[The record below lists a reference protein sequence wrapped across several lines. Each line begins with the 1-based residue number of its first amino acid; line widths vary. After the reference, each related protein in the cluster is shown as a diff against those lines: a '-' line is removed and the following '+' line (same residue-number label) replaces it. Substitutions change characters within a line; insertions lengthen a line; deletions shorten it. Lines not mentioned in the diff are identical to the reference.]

1 MVKTNYEAL
10 ILTNPTLS
18 QLRSETYQRFL
29 CSFGIETGVRLLLH
43 RHARSVD
50 WPYPDTK
57 FNPNTGLDLSAE
69 SYQVVYPWLLGR
81 GMESLLLHLDVL
93 DSLHLTHDEK
103 SRCREI
109 FPQLVTNM
117 AEAIL
122 TLMSRY
128 KGRCPFR
135 VDRSF
140 ALNPLN
146 GNLKAPDLNRVGEGD
161 LFCAKGLSTS
171 ATPAFR
177 DVGVDM
183 LDRIGRG
190 VDRGLFELEAARVSG
205 QGQSQ
210 SMHMLFQSVP
220 RLLARGGVN
229 EDIRE
234 RLCKRSCQFME
245 FVLAH
250 HWDPG
255 TGRFSEYIDPQTL
268 KGGEYLDPGHA
279 TEFVGLGLSAVAVM
293 ETQGFG
299 LDSARQGIL
308 LRAKGEMPRLL
319 IRVFRAGFNERWEGI
334 FKAVNNR
341 TGEVMDFDMPWWNL
355 PETMRAALLAAL
367 ATTENG
373 IREEC
378 LAIYAKCHNAYF
390 RHYLNPDMMYFP
402 YQTRCGRTGKVLDSV
417 PAIPEGDPLYHSNLS
432 FLEILSILRQ
442 TLRKHK
448 TKQKKDEAQ

>member
-50 WPYPDTK
+50 WPYVDTK
-57 FNPNTGLDLSAE
+57 FNPNTGVDLSSE
-69 SYQVVYPWLLGR
+69 SYLVIYPWLLGR
-81 GMESLLLHLDVL
+81 GMESLILHLDAL
-93 DSLHLTHDEK
+93 DSLDLTHEEK
-103 SRCREI
+103 SRGREI

-122 TLMSRY
+122 TLVSRY

-161 LFCAKGLSTS
+161 LFCAKGLSAS
-171 ATPAFR
+171 GIPAFR
-177 DVGVDM
+177 QAGVDM
-183 LDRIGRG
+183 LERIGSG
-190 VDRGLFELEAARVSG
+190 VDQGLFELEAARVSG

-220 RLLARGGVN
+220 RLLAHGGV
-229 EDIRE
+229 DQDVRE

-245 FVLAH
+245 FVLDH

-279 TEFVGLGLSAVAVM
+279 TEFVGLGLSAVATM

-308 LRAKGEMPRLL
+308 LRAKREMPHLL

-334 FKAVNNR
+334 FKAINNR

-367 ATTENG
+367 ATTETG
-373 IREEC
+373 VREEC

-402 YQTRCGRTGKVLDSV
+402 YQTRCGRTGKVLNSV
-417 PAIPEGDPLYHSNLS
+417 PAVPEGDPLYHSNLS

-442 TLRKHK
+442 TLGN
-448 TKQKKDEAQ
+448 T

>member
-1 MVKTNYEAL
+1 MVKKNYEPL
-10 ILTNPTLS
+10 ILSAPTVS
-18 QLRSETYQRFL
+18 HLRSETYQRFL
-29 CSFGIETGVRLLLH
+29 RTFGIETGVRLLLH
-43 RHARSVD
+43 RHGRSVD
-50 WPYPDTK
+50 WPYLDTK
-57 FNPNTGLDLSAE
+57 FNPNTGLDLPSE
-69 SYQVVYPWLLGR
+69 SYQVIYPWLLGR
-81 GMESLLLHLDVL
+81 GMEALLLHLDVL
-93 DSLHLTHDEK
+93 GALELTQEEK
-103 SRCREI
+103 SRAREI

-122 TLMSRY
+122 KLMARY

-140 ALNPLN
+140 ALNPLH
-146 GNLKAPDLNRVGEGD
+146 GNPKAPDFDRVGEGD
-161 LFCAKGLSTS
+161 LFCAKGLLASTNP
-171 ATPAFR
+171 TLR
-177 DVGVDM
+177 QTGVDM
-183 LDRIGRG
+183 LDRIGSR
-190 VDRGLFELEAARVSG
+190 VEQGLFELEAARLSG

-220 RLLARGGVN
+220 GLFARGGLDEHVR
-229 EDIRE
+229 D
-234 RLCKRSCQFME
+234 RLCKCSCQFLQ
-245 FVLAH
+245 FVLDH
-250 HWDPG
+250 HWEPG
-255 TGRFSEYIDPQTL
+255 TGRFSEYIDPHTRER
-268 KGGEYLDPGHA
+268 GEYLDPGHA

-299 LDSARQGIL
+299 LDSARQRL
-308 LRAKGEMPRLL
+308 LVRAKIEMPHIL

-367 ATTENG
+367 ATAEEEV
-373 IREEC
+373 REEC

-402 YQTRCGRTGKVLDSV
+402 YQTRCGRTGKVLNSV
-417 PAIPEGDPLYHSNLS
+417 PAVPEGDPLYHSNLS

-442 TLRKHK
+442 TPGK
-448 TKQKKDEAQ
+448 T